1 MRKQSMAMNN
11 WPFFNCPKCKAL
23 YHVVKVPA
31 GQKSVEGKVTCRFC
45 SAPLPNREGVYV
57 LKYFLLHK
65 ISPGQKHGLGRDP
78 RSAADRG

>member
-1 MRKQSMAMNN
+1 MDD

-31 GQKSVEGKVTCRFC
+31 WQASVGSEATCRLC
-45 SAPLPNREGVYV
+45 GEPLPGRKGAYV

-65 ISPGQKHGLGRDP
+65 ISPRQKHGLGR
-78 RSAADRG
+78 SAADRG